1 MDICACPAPEALTTI
16 IKKNCPENLGQIQR
30 FLIQRAGFTFDAAGT
45 PTPSSILLLASWTPL
60 FIATDSSKVVSTP
73 YVENVVIP
81 RTEAATEGG
90 GDNTTIDGVEIIV
103 GANAV
108 RMTGQIADTPSA
120 IIQQTRELMCE
131 PDLVWYG
138 INHRGQIIA
147 KDLNP
152 ETPAAASKQYT
163 GLAMQSA
170 FVSDAGSEG
179 LNTRDKADFSFGL
192 AYGWR
197 DDVALLTPTDF
208 NAKTDLWPPVVP

>member
-1 MDICACPAPEALTTI
+1 MDICVCPAPAALTTI
-16 IKKNCPENLGQIQR
+16 IKKTCPENLGQIQR
-30 FLIQRAGFTFDAAGT
+30 FLIQRSGHTITGSGVAAG
-45 PTPSSILLLASWTPL
+45 SIAVLATWTAL
-60 FIATDSSKVVSTP
+60 FAAVADTKVVSTP

-90 GDNTTIDGVEIIV
+90 GDNTTIDGIEIIV

-120 IIQQTRELMCE
+120 ILAQVRQLMCE

-138 INHRGQIIA
+138 VNHRGQIIA
-147 KDLNP
+147 KDLD
-152 ETPAAASKQYT
+152 PAEEDVDLKTYT
-163 GLAMQSA
+163 GIPLQSS
-170 FVSDAGSEG
+170 FISDAGSEG

-197 DDVALLTPTDF
+197 DDVALITPNF
-208 NAKTDLWPPVVP
+208 NAKTALWPA